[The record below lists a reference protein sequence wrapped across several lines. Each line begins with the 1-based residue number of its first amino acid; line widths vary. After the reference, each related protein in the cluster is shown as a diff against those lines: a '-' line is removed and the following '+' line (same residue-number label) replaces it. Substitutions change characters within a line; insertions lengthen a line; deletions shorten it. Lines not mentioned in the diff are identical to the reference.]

1 VKYEDFKGLT
11 QTILENL
18 SDQAK
23 ISGIL
28 MTLNEDYGQQVAS
41 LEQLNTQVTELDG
54 NIKSLQQTNMDLFLK
69 VSNPVPKEGG
79 DPTPTDTLSFDDLVS
94 NWK

>member
-18 SDQAK
+18 GDQAK
-23 ISGIL
+23 VSGIL
-28 MTLNEDYGQQVAS
+28 MTLNEDYGQQMAS
-41 LEQLNTQVTELDG
+41 LETLNTQVAELDG

-69 VSNPVPKEGG
+69 VSNPVPNNG
-79 DPTPTDTLSFDDLVS
+79 DPTPPPEKLSYEDLEL
-94 NWK
+94 

>member
-1 VKYEDFKGLT
+1 MKYEDFKGLT

-18 SDQAK
+18 GDQAK
-23 ISGIL
+23 VSGIL

-41 LEQLNTQVTELDG
+41 LDQLNTQVAELDG

-69 VSNPVPKEGG
+69 VSNPVPNPGDNPPPKEH
-79 DPTPTDTLSFDDLVS
+79 LNFDDLDI
-94 NWK
+94 